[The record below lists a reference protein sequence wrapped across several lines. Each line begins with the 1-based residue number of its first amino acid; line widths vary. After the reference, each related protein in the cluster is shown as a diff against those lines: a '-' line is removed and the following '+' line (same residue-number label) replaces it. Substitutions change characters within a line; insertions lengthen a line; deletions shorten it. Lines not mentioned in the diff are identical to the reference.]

1 MKHILSILLLL
12 LVQSCVTSNKFIVI
26 HPDKSAT
33 VQTTAKILPANA
45 PAIRKKILQS
55 NTIQVTDTTGLI
67 EFKIDIVDS
76 IGNYFIEF
84 NEGYFNFKFK
94 NDSTFIIRT
103 NEIEPFEF
111 PELKECCHIFL
122 DVFFEKMIKNVMT
135 DTKRVKWK
143 KNQNKITF
151 MKSISN
157 MRNKNENV
165 LIEVTLKDKLTDI
178 KRKVPKLVG
187 F

>member
-1 MKHILSILLLL
+1 MKNILQILILLLL
-12 LVQSCVTSNKFIVI
+12 QSCVTSNKFIVI
-26 HPDKSAT
+26 YPDSSAT
-33 VQTTAKILPANA
+33 VQTTAKVLPENV
-45 PAIRKKILQS
+45 PAVRKKIMQS
-55 NTIQVTDTTGLI
+55 KTIQVTDTTGLI
-67 EFKIDIVDS
+67 EFEIARIDS

-84 NEGYFNFKFK
+84 NEGYFDFEFK

-103 NEIEPFEF
+103 TDVEPFEF
-111 PELKECCHIFL
+111 PEFEECCHIYL
-122 DVFFEKMIKNVMT
+122 DIYFEKMIKNVVT
-135 DTKRVKWK
+135 DTKRIKWK

-165 LIEVTLKDKLTDI
+165 FIEVTLKDKLTDI
-178 KRKVPKLVG
+178 KRKEPKLVG